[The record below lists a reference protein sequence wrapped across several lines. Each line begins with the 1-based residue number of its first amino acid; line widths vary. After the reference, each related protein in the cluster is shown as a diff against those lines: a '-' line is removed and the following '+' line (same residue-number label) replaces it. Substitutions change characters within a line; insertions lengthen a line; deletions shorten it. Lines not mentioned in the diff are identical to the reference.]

1 MGSFMFQEIPCSL
14 LMNCY
19 IHEFDALAHRQT
31 CYETYHLT
39 KTVFIYRGPADM
51 AHTNIS
57 FLMTPEEAL
66 QKLLDG
72 NKRFMQGFDAPDSF
86 KYQDA
91 SIRKT
96 QHPYACILGC
106 ADSRVSP
113 EHTFDESHG
122 NLFVT
127 RVAGNFVTP
136 EIIAS
141 LEYGTS
147 VLGASIILVL
157 GHSGCGAVH
166 ATIDAVSANV
176 TFDGHIGQIIQSI
189 EPAVAASRHA
199 NLDTW
204 MENAVAE
211 NVQHNVQHLRQSEPI
226 LAGLIRSGKLKV
238 VGGIYNLETGE
249 VNILAD
255 R

>member
-14 LMNCY
+14 LINCY

-226 LAGLIRSGKLKV
+226 LASLIRSGKLKV